1 MKSEE
6 KISIIIAD
14 DHPIFRQGLKTIIES
29 DPALYV
35 AGEACDGAEAIQLIE
50 KLKPKIAVLDIDMP
64 KLNGIQTA
72 KILHDNKNPVEIVVL
87 TMYSEEDIFN
97 NLMKLG
103 VKGYVLKEN
112 AASDILDAVKTAAGG
127 KHYITPIISEHL
139 LKLIENEIDSNTIAK
154 KLTAMERRVLALIA
168 ENKTSKE
175 IADELCISYKTV
187 ENHRANICAKLNLH
201 GSNALLKFALDNKSL
216 ILS

>member
-14 DHPIFRQGLKTIIES
+14 DHPIFRQGLKAIIES
-29 DPALYV
+29 DPAMHV

-139 LKLIENEIDSNTIAK
+139 FKLKEKESGTNTIAK